1 MATQSDVRRIALS
14 LAGVTEDPDDLRF
27 YLNGKQFLWLWQER
41 IDPKKARVPN
51 PDVIVTRV
59 PDDVA
64 KQVILSSDR
73 AAYFTEPHYDGY
85 NAVLIRLA
93 KIRLPALRERITESY
108 DVVREKAARPTRSGS
123 RARRPRPAAGGS
135 RGRRPRPHPG

>member
-14 LAGVTEDPDDLRF
+14 LDGVTEDPDDLRF

-41 IDPKKARVPN
+41 VDPKKARVPN
-51 PDVIVTRV
+51 PGVIFTRV

-64 KQVILSSDR
+64 KQVILASDR

-85 NAVLIRLA
+85 NAVLIRLG
-93 KIRLPALRERITESY
+93 KIRVPALRERITESY
-108 DVVREKAARPTRSGS
+108 DVIRRSKS
-123 RARRPRPAAGGS
+123 RAPRRRAASAGS
-135 RGRRPRPHPG
+135 GGRRPRAHPG